1 MASFSLS
8 NYFKKR
14 KITLRQELW
23 IALLIV
29 IFVGFVSSVLISTN
43 SAKSYFS
50 TQLYL
55 KNVDNASSL
64 ALMISQLDKD
74 PVELELLVSATF
86 DTGHYKRI
94 ELQDPNGEVI
104 IKRTFTDE
112 LEASAPNWFKAIYG
126 LNVQPGVGQVNNGW
140 QQFGT
145 LFIESH
151 SQYAEQA
158 LWESALK
165 LFFSFLIVAFFAC
178 IVSAY
183 FLSRILK
190 PLDDVVYQ
198 ANAFGEKRFIKSKVP
213 RTFEFARLVQS
224 MNQLS
229 TRFSRIIKEDSKR
242 LEELRFKS
250 QHDELTGLANR
261 EYFGA
266 TLEAH
271 LQKSKDHAHG
281 ALFLFRI
288 VNLDQISEQISRV
301 EMVNFL
307 RRFSDMLIGFLELNQ
322 EHFSENYIA
331 RISHSDFTV
340 LFSDIDDI
348 DQLSERVKAMHQAF
362 IEEYKSVKLAIP
374 HSCTYILKE
383 DSRFD
388 VLKRVDELLK
398 SGNTKQVAVRAKEV
412 DSKQK
417 SELFDDATSW
427 QSAIESALDNQ
438 TLEINTFPVMSFTGQ
453 LMQNQLGLSLELG
466 GQLYRAS
473 YYYQWANRLKLLARL
488 DWGLIKQLVNE
499 YNVEP
504 PNELISVE
512 LSAQTLLDDTAI
524 ASILTY
530 LSAFPELASKICFYI
545 RESIAVS
552 EIEIFKDFCE
562 QVRCMGAKVALK
574 RVGPEFTKI
583 KKIQEF
589 GLEMIKIDSV
599 YGHNISYSQDNQTF
613 LRGVCTLA
621 HSIGIK
627 VVAQGVTS
635 QDDLDTLI
643 NLGFDG
649 VIKES

>member
-8 NYFKKR
+8 KYLKKR

-29 IFVGFVSSVLISTN
+29 IFVGFISSVLISTN

-94 ELQDPNGEVI
+94 ELQNPNGEVI
-104 IKRTFTDE
+104 VKRTFTDE
-112 LEASAPNWFKAIYG
+112 LEATAPQWFRAMYG
-126 LNVQPGVGQVNNGW
+126 LNVQPGVGQVDDGW

-198 ANAFGEKRFIKSKVP
+198 ANAFGEKRFIKSSVP
-213 RTFEFARLVQS
+213 RTFEFALLVQS

-229 TRFSRIIKEDSKR
+229 TRFSRIIKEDNKR

-281 ALFLFRI
+281 ALFLFRV
-288 VNLDQISEQISRV
+288 VNLDRVSEEVGRV

-307 RRFSDMLIGFLELNQ
+307 RRFSQMLVSFLESNQ

-348 DQLSERVKAMHQAF
+348 QAISERILLMHQSF
-362 IEEYKSVKLAIP
+362 VEEYKNVNLAIP
-374 HSCTYILKE
+374 HSCTYIQKN
-383 DSRFD
+383 DTRFD
-388 VLKRVDELLK
+388 VLKRADELLK
-398 SGNTKQVAVRAKEV
+398 SSGKQSGVQAKVAQIKLE
-412 DSKQK
+412 
-417 SELFDDATSW
+417 SELFDNATSW
-427 QSAIESALDNQ
+427 QNAIEEALNNNH
-438 TLEINTFPVMSFTGQ
+438 LEINTYPVTSFTGQ
-453 LMQNQLGLSLELG
+453 VMQNQLGLSLKLG
-466 GQLYRAS
+466 GQVYRAS

-488 DWGLIKQLVNE
+488 DWGLIKALVAH
-499 YNVEP
+499 YSIEP
-504 PNELISVE
+504 PSELISVE
-512 LSAQTLLDDTAI
+512 LSAQTLLDDAAL

-530 LSAFPELASKICFYI
+530 LSAFPDLASKICFDI

-562 QVRCMGAKVALK
+562 QARCMGAKVALK

-583 KKIQEF
+583 NKIQEF
-589 GLEMIKIDSV
+589 GLEMIKVDSV

-635 QDDLDTLI
+635 QDDIDTLI

-649 VIKES
+649 VIKE

>member
-8 NYFKKR
+8 KYLKKR

-29 IFVGFVSSVLISTN
+29 IFVGFISSVLISTN

-104 IKRTFTDE
+104 VKRTFTDE
-112 LEASAPNWFKAIYG
+112 LKATAPQWFRAMYG

-198 ANAFGEKRFIKSKVP
+198 ANAFGEKRFIKSSVP

-229 TRFSRIIKEDSKR
+229 TRFSRIIKEDNKR

-281 ALFLFRI
+281 ALFLFRV
-288 VNLDQISEQISRV
+288 VNLDRVSEEVGRV

-307 RRFSDMLIGFLELNQ
+307 RRFSQMLVSFLESNQ

-348 DQLSERVKAMHQAF
+348 QAISERILLMHQSF
-362 IEEYKSVKLAIP
+362 VEEYKNVNLAIP
-374 HSCTYILKE
+374 HSCTYIQK
-383 DSRFD
+383 DDTRFD
-388 VLKRVDELLK
+388 VLKRADELLK
-398 SGNTKQVAVRAKEV
+398 SSGKQSDVQAKVAQI
-412 DSKQK
+412 KQE
-417 SELFDDATSW
+417 SELFDNATSW
-427 QSAIESALDNQ
+427 KNAIEEALNNNN
-438 TLEINTFPVMSFTGQ
+438 LEINTYPVTSFTGPV
-453 LMQNQLGLSLELG
+453 MQNQLGLSLKLG
-466 GQLYRAS
+466 GQVYRAS

-488 DWGLIKQLVNE
+488 DWGLIKALVAH
-499 YNVEP
+499 YSIEP
-504 PNELISVE
+504 PSELISVE
-512 LSAQTLLDDTAI
+512 LSAQTLLDDAAL

-530 LSAFPELASKICFYI
+530 LSAFPDLASKICFDI

-562 QVRCMGAKVALK
+562 QARCMGAKVALK

-583 KKIQEF
+583 YKIQEF
-589 GLEMIKIDSV
+589 GLEMIKVDSV

-635 QDDLDTLI
+635 QDDIDTLI

-649 VIKES
+649 VIKE

>member
-1 MASFSLS
+1 MASFSLFK
-8 NYFKKR
+8 YFKKR

-29 IFVGFVSSVLISTN
+29 IFVGFISSVLISTN

-94 ELQDPNGEVI
+94 ELQNPNGEVI
-104 IKRTFTDE
+104 VKRVFTDE
-112 LEASAPNWFKAIYG
+112 LELTAPRWFKTLYK
-126 LNVQPGVGQVNNGW
+126 LNVQPGIGQVNNGW

-145 LFIESH
+145 LFVESH

-158 LWESALK
+158 LWQSALK
-165 LFFSFLIVAFFAC
+165 LFFSFLIVAILAC

-183 FLSRILK
+183 FLRKILK
-190 PLDDVVYQ
+190 PLDDVVHQ
-198 ANAFGEKRFIKSKVP
+198 ANAFGEKRFIKSTVP

-229 TRFSRIIKEDSKR
+229 TRFSRIIKEDNKR

-271 LQKSKDHAHG
+271 LQKSKDYAHG
-281 ALFLFRI
+281 ALFLFRV
-288 VNLDQISEQISRV
+288 VNLDKISEKISRV

-307 RRFSDMLIGFLELNQ
+307 RRFSQVLVQFLESN
-322 EHFSENYIA
+322 ESHVSDNYIA

-340 LFSDIDDI
+340 LFSDVDDI
-348 DQLSERVKAMHQAF
+348 QMLSEQVSKLHESF
-362 IEEYKSVKLAIP
+362 IQEYKNIELTIP
-374 HSCTYILKE
+374 HSCTFIEKE
-383 DSRFD
+383 DTRFD

-398 SGNTKQVAVRAKEV
+398 SADKKPGIQAKL
-412 DSKQK
+412 SNKPK
-417 SELFDDATSW
+417 TTELFDDALSW
-427 QSAIESALDNQ
+427 QSAIETALDNK
-438 TLEINTFPVMSFTGQ
+438 TLEIIAHPVTSFSGQ
-453 LMQNQLGLSLELG
+453 LMQNQLALNLELG
-466 GQLYRAS
+466 GKLYRAS

-488 DWGLIKQLVNE
+488 DWGLIKQLITQYSE
-499 YNVEP
+499 QP
-504 PNELISVE
+504 PNELVSVE
-512 LSAQTLLDDTAI
+512 LSSQTLLDDTAL
-524 ASILTY
+524 ASVLTY
-530 LSAFPELASKICFYI
+530 LSAFPDLAKNICFDI

-552 EIEIFKDFCE
+552 EIEIFKGFCE
-562 QVRCMGAKVALK
+562 EVRCMGSKVALK

-583 KKIQEF
+583 KNIQEF
-589 GLEMIKIDSV
+589 GLEMIKVDSV

-649 VIKES
+649 VINES

>member
-8 NYFKKR
+8 KYLKKR

-29 IFVGFVSSVLISTN
+29 IFVGFISSVLISTN

-94 ELQDPNGEVI
+94 ELQNPNGEVI
-104 IKRTFTDE
+104 VKRTFTDE
-112 LEASAPNWFKAIYG
+112 LKATAPQWFRAVYG

-198 ANAFGEKRFIKSKVP
+198 ANAFGEKRFIKSSVP

-281 ALFLFRI
+281 ALFLFRV
-288 VNLDQISEQISRV
+288 VNLDRVSEEVGRV

-307 RRFSDMLIGFLELNQ
+307 RRFSQMLVSFLESNQ

-348 DQLSERVKAMHQAF
+348 QAISERILLMHQSF
-362 IEEYKSVKLAIP
+362 VEEYKNVNLAIP
-374 HSCTYILKE
+374 HSCTYIQK
-383 DSRFD
+383 DDTRFD
-388 VLKRVDELLK
+388 VLKRADELLK
-398 SGNTKQVAVRAKEV
+398 SSGKQSDVQAKVAQI
-412 DSKQK
+412 KQE
-417 SELFDDATSW
+417 SELFDNATSW
-427 QSAIESALDNQ
+427 KNAIEEALNNNN
-438 TLEINTFPVMSFTGQ
+438 LEINTYPVTSFTGPV
-453 LMQNQLGLSLELG
+453 MQNQLGLSLKLG
-466 GQLYRAS
+466 GQVYRAS

-488 DWGLIKQLVNE
+488 DWGLIKALVAH
-499 YNVEP
+499 YSIEP
-504 PNELISVE
+504 PSELISVE
-512 LSAQTLLDDTAI
+512 LSAQTLLDDAAL

-530 LSAFPELASKICFYI
+530 LSAFPDLASKICFDI

-552 EIEIFKDFCE
+552 EIKIFKDFCE
-562 QVRCMGAKVALK
+562 QARCMGAKVALK

-583 KKIQEF
+583 YKIQEF

-635 QDDLDTLI
+635 QDDIDTLI

-649 VIKES
+649 VIKE

>member
-8 NYFKKR
+8 KYLKKR

-29 IFVGFVSSVLISTN
+29 IFVGFISSVLISTN

-94 ELQDPNGEVI
+94 ELQNPNGEVI
-104 IKRTFTDE
+104 VKRTFTDE
-112 LEASAPNWFKAIYG
+112 LKATAPQWFRAMYG

-198 ANAFGEKRFIKSKVP
+198 ANAFGEKRFIKSSVP

-229 TRFSRIIKEDSKR
+229 TRFSRIIKEDNKR

-281 ALFLFRI
+281 ALFLFRV
-288 VNLDQISEQISRV
+288 VNLDRVSEEVGRV

-307 RRFSDMLIGFLELNQ
+307 RRFSQMLVSFLESNQ

-348 DQLSERVKAMHQAF
+348 QAISERILLMHQSF
-362 IEEYKSVKLAIP
+362 VEEYKNVKLAIP
-374 HSCTYILKE
+374 HSCTYIQK
-383 DSRFD
+383 DDTRFD
-388 VLKRVDELLK
+388 VLKRADELLK
-398 SGNTKQVAVRAKEV
+398 SSGKQSDVQAKVAQI
-412 DSKQK
+412 KQE
-417 SELFDDATSW
+417 SELFDNATSW
-427 QSAIESALDNQ
+427 KNAIEEALNNNN
-438 TLEINTFPVMSFTGQ
+438 LEINTYPVTSFTGPV
-453 LMQNQLGLSLELG
+453 MQNQLGLSLKLG
-466 GQLYRAS
+466 GQVYRAS

-488 DWGLIKQLVNE
+488 DWGLIKALVAH
-499 YNVEP
+499 YSIEP
-504 PNELISVE
+504 PSELISVE
-512 LSAQTLLDDTAI
+512 LSAQTLLDDAAL

-530 LSAFPELASKICFYI
+530 LSAFPDLASKICFDI

-552 EIEIFKDFCE
+552 EIKIFKDFCE
-562 QVRCMGAKVALK
+562 QARCMGAKVALK

-583 KKIQEF
+583 YKIQEF

-635 QDDLDTLI
+635 QDDIDTLI

-649 VIKES
+649 VIKE

>member
-8 NYFKKR
+8 KYLKKR

-29 IFVGFVSSVLISTN
+29 IFVGFISSVLISTN

-86 DTGHYKRI
+86 DTGHYKLI

-104 IKRTFTDE
+104 VKRTFTDE
-112 LEASAPNWFKAIYG
+112 LKATAPQWFRSIYA
-126 LNVQPGVGQVNNGW
+126 LNVEPGVGQVNDGW

-198 ANAFGEKRFIKSKVP
+198 ANAFGEKRFIKSSVP

-229 TRFSRIIKEDSKR
+229 TRFSRIIKEDNKR

-281 ALFLFRI
+281 ALFLFRV
-288 VNLDQISEQISRV
+288 VNLDRVSEEVGRV

-307 RRFSDMLIGFLELNQ
+307 RRFSQMLVSFLESNQ

-348 DQLSERVKAMHQAF
+348 QAISERILLMHQSF
-362 IEEYKSVKLAIP
+362 VEEYKNVKLAIP
-374 HSCTYILKE
+374 HSCTYIQK
-383 DSRFD
+383 DDTRFD

-398 SGNTKQVAVRAKEV
+398 AGNIKQGVVRAKIVEN
-412 DSKQK
+412 KQK
-417 SELFDDATSW
+417 SNLFDDADSW
-427 QSAIESALDNQ
+427 KSEIESALDNQ
-438 TLEINTFPVMSFTGQ
+438 TLEINTYPVMSFSGQ
-453 LMQNQLGLSLELG
+453 LIQSQLGLSLELG
-466 GQLYRAS
+466 GKLYRAS

-488 DWGLIKQLVNE
+488 DWGLIKALVAQ
-499 YNVEP
+499 YNAEP
-504 PNELISVE
+504 PSELISVE
-512 LSAQTLLDDTAI
+512 LSAQTLLDDAAL

-530 LSAFPELASKICFYI
+530 LSAFPDLASKICFDI

-562 QVRCMGAKVALK
+562 QARCMGAKVALK

-583 KKIQEF
+583 NKIQEF
-589 GLEMIKIDSV
+589 GLEMIKVDSV

-635 QDDLDTLI
+635 QDDIDTLI

-649 VIKES
+649 VIKE

>member
-8 NYFKKR
+8 KYLKKR

-29 IFVGFVSSVLISTN
+29 IFVGFISSVLISTN

-94 ELQDPNGEVI
+94 ELQNPNGEVI
-104 IKRTFTDE
+104 VKRTFTDE
-112 LEASAPNWFKAIYG
+112 LKATAPQWFRAVYG

-198 ANAFGEKRFIKSKVP
+198 ANAFGEKRFIKSSVP

-229 TRFSRIIKEDSKR
+229 TRFSRIIKEDNKR

-281 ALFLFRI
+281 ALFLFRV
-288 VNLDQISEQISRV
+288 VNLDRVSEEVGRV

-307 RRFSDMLIGFLELNQ
+307 RRFSQMLVSFLESNQ

-348 DQLSERVKAMHQAF
+348 QAISERILLMHQSF
-362 IEEYKSVKLAIP
+362 VEEYKNVKLAIP
-374 HSCTYILKE
+374 HSCTYI
-383 DSRFD
+383 
-388 VLKRVDELLK
+388 
-398 SGNTKQVAVRAKEV
+398 
-412 DSKQK
+412 
-417 SELFDDATSW
+417 
-427 QSAIESALDNQ
+427 
-438 TLEINTFPVMSFTGQ
+438 
-453 LMQNQLGLSLELG
+453 
-466 GQLYRAS
+466 
-473 YYYQWANRLKLLARL
+473 
-488 DWGLIKQLVNE
+488 
-499 YNVEP
+499 
-504 PNELISVE
+504 
-512 LSAQTLLDDTAI
+512 
-524 ASILTY
+524 
-530 LSAFPELASKICFYI
+530 
-545 RESIAVS
+545 
-552 EIEIFKDFCE
+552 
-562 QVRCMGAKVALK
+562 
-574 RVGPEFTKI
+574 
-583 KKIQEF
+583 
-589 GLEMIKIDSV
+589 
-599 YGHNISYSQDNQTF
+599 
-613 LRGVCTLA
+613 
-621 HSIGIK
+621 
-627 VVAQGVTS
+627 
-635 QDDLDTLI
+635 
-643 NLGFDG
+643 
-649 VIKES
+649 

>member
-8 NYFKKR
+8 KYLKKR

-29 IFVGFVSSVLISTN
+29 IFVGFISSVLISTN

-94 ELQDPNGEVI
+94 ELQNPNGEVI
-104 IKRTFTDE
+104 VKRTFTDE
-112 LEASAPNWFKAIYG
+112 LKATAPQWFRAVYG

-198 ANAFGEKRFIKSKVP
+198 ANAFGEKRFIKSSVP

-229 TRFSRIIKEDSKR
+229 TRFSRIIKEDNKR

-281 ALFLFRI
+281 ALFLFRV
-288 VNLDQISEQISRV
+288 VNLDRVSEEVGRV

-307 RRFSDMLIGFLELNQ
+307 RRFSQMLVSFLESNQ

-348 DQLSERVKAMHQAF
+348 QAISERILLMHQSF
-362 IEEYKSVKLAIP
+362 VEEYKNVKLAIP
-374 HSCTYILKE
+374 HSCTYIQKG
-383 DSRFD
+383 DTRFD
-388 VLKRVDELLK
+388 VLKRADELLK
-398 SGNTKQVAVRAKEV
+398 SSGKQSDVQAKVAQI
-412 DSKQK
+412 KQE
-417 SELFDDATSW
+417 SELFDNATSW
-427 QSAIESALDNQ
+427 KNAIEEALNNNN
-438 TLEINTFPVMSFTGQ
+438 LEINTYPVTSFTGPV
-453 LMQNQLGLSLELG
+453 MQNQLGLSLKLG
-466 GQLYRAS
+466 GQVYRAS

-488 DWGLIKQLVNE
+488 DWGLIKALVAH
-499 YNVEP
+499 YSIEP
-504 PNELISVE
+504 PSELISVE
-512 LSAQTLLDDTAI
+512 LSAQTLLDDAAL

-530 LSAFPELASKICFYI
+530 LSAFPDLASKICFDI

-552 EIEIFKDFCE
+552 EIKIFKDFCE
-562 QVRCMGAKVALK
+562 QARCMGAKVALK

-583 KKIQEF
+583 YKIQEF

-635 QDDLDTLI
+635 QDDVDTLI

-649 VIKES
+649 VIKE

>member
-8 NYFKKR
+8 KYLKKR

-29 IFVGFVSSVLISTN
+29 IFVGFISSVLISTN

-94 ELQDPNGEVI
+94 ELQNPNGEVI
-104 IKRTFTDE
+104 VKRTFTDE
-112 LEASAPNWFKAIYG
+112 LKATAPQWFRAVYG

-198 ANAFGEKRFIKSKVP
+198 ANAFGEKRFIKSSVP

-229 TRFSRIIKEDSKR
+229 TRFSRIIKEDNKR

-281 ALFLFRI
+281 ALFLFRV
-288 VNLDQISEQISRV
+288 VNLDRISEEVGRV

-307 RRFSDMLIGFLELNQ
+307 RRFSQMLVSFLESNQ

-348 DQLSERVKAMHQAF
+348 QAISERILLMHQSF
-362 IEEYKSVKLAIP
+362 VEEYKNVNLAIP
-374 HSCTYILKE
+374 HSCTYIQK
-383 DSRFD
+383 DDTRFD
-388 VLKRVDELLK
+388 VLKRADELLK
-398 SGNTKQVAVRAKEV
+398 SSGKQSDVQAKVAQI
-412 DSKQK
+412 KQE
-417 SELFDDATSW
+417 SELFDNATSW
-427 QSAIESALDNQ
+427 KNAIEEALNNNN
-438 TLEINTFPVMSFTGQ
+438 LEINTYPVTSFTGPV
-453 LMQNQLGLSLELG
+453 MQNQLGLSLKLG
-466 GQLYRAS
+466 GQVYRAS

-488 DWGLIKQLVNE
+488 DWGLIKALVAH
-499 YNVEP
+499 YSIEP
-504 PNELISVE
+504 PSELISVE
-512 LSAQTLLDDTAI
+512 LSAQTLLDDAAL

-530 LSAFPELASKICFYI
+530 LSAFPDLASKICFDI

-562 QVRCMGAKVALK
+562 QARYMGAKVALK

-583 KKIQEF
+583 YKIQEF
-589 GLEMIKIDSV
+589 GLEMIKVDSV

-635 QDDLDTLI
+635 QDDIDTLI

-649 VIKES
+649 VIKE

>member
-8 NYFKKR
+8 KYLKKR

-29 IFVGFVSSVLISTN
+29 IFVGFISSVLISTN

-94 ELQDPNGEVI
+94 ELQNPNGEVI
-104 IKRTFTDE
+104 VKRTFTDE
-112 LEASAPNWFKAIYG
+112 LKATAPQWFRAVYG

-198 ANAFGEKRFIKSKVP
+198 ANAFGEKRFIKSSVP

-229 TRFSRIIKEDSKR
+229 TRFSRIIKEDNKR

-281 ALFLFRI
+281 ALFLFRV
-288 VNLDQISEQISRV
+288 VNLDRVSEEVGRV

-307 RRFSDMLIGFLELNQ
+307 RRFSQMLVSFLESNQ

-348 DQLSERVKAMHQAF
+348 QAISERILLMHQSF
-362 IEEYKSVKLAIP
+362 VEEYKNVKLAIP
-374 HSCTYILKE
+374 HSCTYIQKG
-383 DSRFD
+383 DTRFD
-388 VLKRVDELLK
+388 VLKRADELLK
-398 SGNTKQVAVRAKEV
+398 SSGKQSDVQAKVAQI
-412 DSKQK
+412 KQE
-417 SELFDDATSW
+417 SELFDNATSW
-427 QSAIESALDNQ
+427 KNAIEEALNNNN
-438 TLEINTFPVMSFTGQ
+438 LEINTYPVTSFTGPV
-453 LMQNQLGLSLELG
+453 MQNQLGLSLKLG
-466 GQLYRAS
+466 GQVYRAS

-488 DWGLIKQLVNE
+488 DWGLIKALVAH
-499 YNVEP
+499 YSIEP
-504 PNELISVE
+504 PSELISVE
-512 LSAQTLLDDTAI
+512 LSAQTLLDDAAL

-530 LSAFPELASKICFYI
+530 LSAFPDLASKICFDI

-552 EIEIFKDFCE
+552 EIKIFKDFCE
-562 QVRCMGAKVALK
+562 QARCMGAKVALK

-583 KKIQEF
+583 YKIQEF

-635 QDDLDTLI
+635 QDDIDTLI

-649 VIKES
+649 VIKE

>member
-8 NYFKKR
+8 KYLKKR

-29 IFVGFVSSVLISTN
+29 IFVGFISSVLISTN

-94 ELQDPNGEVI
+94 ELQNPNGEVI
-104 IKRTFTDE
+104 VKRTFTDE
-112 LEASAPNWFKAIYG
+112 LKATAPQWFRAVYG

-198 ANAFGEKRFIKSKVP
+198 ANAFGEKRFIKSSVP

-229 TRFSRIIKEDSKR
+229 TRFSRIIKEDNKR

-281 ALFLFRI
+281 ALFLFRV
-288 VNLDQISEQISRV
+288 VNLDRVSEEVGRV

-307 RRFSDMLIGFLELNQ
+307 RRFSQMLVSFLESNQ

-348 DQLSERVKAMHQAF
+348 QAISERILLMHQSF
-362 IEEYKSVKLAIP
+362 VEEYKNVKLAIP
-374 HSCTYILKE
+374 HSCTYIQKG
-383 DSRFD
+383 DTRFD
-388 VLKRVDELLK
+388 VLKRADELLK
-398 SGNTKQVAVRAKEV
+398 SSGKQSDVQAKVAQI
-412 DSKQK
+412 KQE
-417 SELFDDATSW
+417 SELFDNATSW
-427 QSAIESALDNQ
+427 KNAIEEALNNNN
-438 TLEINTFPVMSFTGQ
+438 LEINAYPVTSFTGPV
-453 LMQNQLGLSLELG
+453 MQNQLGLSLKLG
-466 GQLYRAS
+466 GQVYRAS

-488 DWGLIKQLVNE
+488 DWGLIKALVAH
-499 YNVEP
+499 YSIEP
-504 PNELISVE
+504 PSELISVE
-512 LSAQTLLDDTAI
+512 LSAQTLLDDAAL

-530 LSAFPELASKICFYI
+530 LSAFPDLASKICFDI

-562 QVRCMGAKVALK
+562 QARCMGAKVALK

-583 KKIQEF
+583 YKIQEF
-589 GLEMIKIDSV
+589 GLEMIKVDSV

-635 QDDLDTLI
+635 QDDIDTLI

-649 VIKES
+649 VIKE

>member
-1 MASFSLS
+1 MASFSLFK
-8 NYFKKR
+8 YLKKR
-14 KITLRQELW
+14 KITLKQELW

-29 IFVGFVSSVLISTN
+29 IFVGFISSVLISTN
-43 SAKSYFS
+43 SAKDYFS

-104 IKRTFTDE
+104 VKRTFTDD
-112 LEASAPNWFKAIYG
+112 LKLTAPLWFKTLYQ

-145 LFIESH
+145 LFVESH

-158 LWESALK
+158 LWQSALK
-165 LFFSFLIVAFFAC
+165 LFFSFLIVAVLAC

-183 FLSRILK
+183 FLQRILK
-190 PLDDVVYQ
+190 PLDDVVHQ
-198 ANAFGEKRFIKSKVP
+198 ANAFGEKRFIKSTVP

-229 TRFSRIIKEDSKR
+229 TRFSRIIKEDNKR

-271 LQKSKDHAHG
+271 LQKSKDYTHG
-281 ALFLFRI
+281 ALFLFRV
-288 VNLDQISEQISRV
+288 VNLDKISEKISRV

-307 RRFSDMLIGFLELNQ
+307 RRFSQVLVQFLESN
-322 EHFSENYIA
+322 ESHVSENYIA

-340 LFSDIDDI
+340 LFSDVDDI
-348 DQLSERVKAMHQAF
+348 EILSEQILKLHESF
-362 IEEYKSVKLAIP
+362 IQEYKSIELAIL
-374 HSCTYILKE
+374 HSCTFIEKE
-383 DSRFD
+383 DTRFD

-398 SGNTKQVAVRAKEV
+398 SANKKPGIQAKV
-412 DSKQK
+412 SNKPK
-417 SELFDDATSW
+417 TTELFDDALSW
-427 QSAIESALDNQ
+427 QSAIETALDNKA
-438 TLEINTFPVMSFTGQ
+438 LEIIAYPVTSFSGQ
-453 LMQNQLGLSLELG
+453 LMQNQLALNLELG
-466 GQLYRAS
+466 GKLYRAS

-488 DWGLIKQLVNE
+488 DWGLIKQLITQ
-499 YNVEP
+499 YSDQP

-512 LSAQTLLDDTAI
+512 LSSQTLLDDA
-524 ASILTY
+524 ALAAVLTY
-530 LSAFPELASKICFYI
+530 LSAFPDLAKNICFDI

-552 EIEIFKDFCE
+552 EIEIFKGFCE
-562 QVRCMGAKVALK
+562 EVRCMGSKVALK

-583 KKIQEF
+583 KNIQEF
-589 GLEMIKIDSV
+589 GLEMIKIDSI
-599 YGHNISYSQDNQTF
+599 YGHNISYSQGNQTF

-649 VIKES
+649 VINES

>member
-8 NYFKKR
+8 KYLKKR

-29 IFVGFVSSVLISTN
+29 IFVGFISSVLISTN

-74 PVELELLVSATF
+74 PVALELLVSATF

-94 ELQDPNGEVI
+94 ELQNPNGEVI
-104 IKRTFTDE
+104 VKRTFTDE
-112 LEASAPNWFKAIYG
+112 LKATAPQWFRAMYG

-198 ANAFGEKRFIKSKVP
+198 ANAFGEKRFIKSSVP

-281 ALFLFRI
+281 ALFLFRV
-288 VNLDQISEQISRV
+288 VNLDRVSEEVGRV

-307 RRFSDMLIGFLELNQ
+307 RRFSQMLVSFLESNQ

-348 DQLSERVKAMHQAF
+348 QAISERILLMHQSF
-362 IEEYKSVKLAIP
+362 VEEYKNVNLAIP
-374 HSCTYILKE
+374 HSCTYIQK
-383 DSRFD
+383 DDTRFD
-388 VLKRVDELLK
+388 VLKRADELLK
-398 SGNTKQVAVRAKEV
+398 SSGKQSDVQAKVAQI
-412 DSKQK
+412 KQE
-417 SELFDDATSW
+417 SELFDNATSW
-427 QSAIESALDNQ
+427 KNAIEEALNNNN
-438 TLEINTFPVMSFTGQ
+438 LEINTYPVTSFTGPV
-453 LMQNQLGLSLELG
+453 MQNQLGLSLKLG
-466 GQLYRAS
+466 GQVYRAS

-488 DWGLIKQLVNE
+488 DWGLIKALVAH
-499 YNVEP
+499 YSIEP
-504 PNELISVE
+504 PSELISVE
-512 LSAQTLLDDTAI
+512 LSAQTLLDDAAL

-530 LSAFPELASKICFYI
+530 LSAFPDLASKICFDI

-562 QVRCMGAKVALK
+562 QARCMGAKVALK

-583 KKIQEF
+583 YKIQEF
-589 GLEMIKIDSV
+589 GLEMIKVDSV

-635 QDDLDTLI
+635 QDDIDTLI

-649 VIKES
+649 VIKE

>member
-8 NYFKKR
+8 KYLKKR

-29 IFVGFVSSVLISTN
+29 IFVGFISSVLISTN

-94 ELQDPNGEVI
+94 ELQNPNGEVI
-104 IKRTFTDE
+104 VKRTFTDE
-112 LEASAPNWFKAIYG
+112 LKATAPQWFRAVYG

-198 ANAFGEKRFIKSKVP
+198 ANAFGEKRFIKSSVP

-229 TRFSRIIKEDSKR
+229 TRFSRIIKEDNKR

-281 ALFLFRI
+281 ALFLFRV
-288 VNLDQISEQISRV
+288 VNLDRVSEEVGRV

-307 RRFSDMLIGFLELNQ
+307 RRFSQMLVSFLESNQ

-348 DQLSERVKAMHQAF
+348 QAISERILLMHQSF
-362 IEEYKSVKLAIP
+362 VEEYKNVNLAIP
-374 HSCTYILKE
+374 HSCTYIQK
-383 DSRFD
+383 DDTRFD
-388 VLKRVDELLK
+388 VLKRADELLK
-398 SGNTKQVAVRAKEV
+398 SSGKQSDVQAKVAQI
-412 DSKQK
+412 KQE
-417 SELFDDATSW
+417 SELFDNATSW
-427 QSAIESALDNQ
+427 KNAIEEALNNNN
-438 TLEINTFPVMSFTGQ
+438 LEINTYPVTSFTGPV
-453 LMQNQLGLSLELG
+453 MQNQLGLSLKLG
-466 GQLYRAS
+466 GQVYGAS

-488 DWGLIKQLVNE
+488 DWGLIKALVAH
-499 YNVEP
+499 YSIEP
-504 PNELISVE
+504 PSELISVE
-512 LSAQTLLDDTAI
+512 LSAQTLLDDAAL

-530 LSAFPELASKICFYI
+530 LSAFPDLASKICFDI

-562 QVRCMGAKVALK
+562 QARCMGAKVALK

-583 KKIQEF
+583 YKIQEF
-589 GLEMIKIDSV
+589 GLEMIKVDSV

-635 QDDLDTLI
+635 QDDIDTLI

-649 VIKES
+649 VIKE

>member
-8 NYFKKR
+8 KYLKKR

-29 IFVGFVSSVLISTN
+29 IFVGFISSVLISTN
-43 SAKSYFS
+43 SAKNYFS

-94 ELQDPNGEVI
+94 ELQNPNGEVI
-104 IKRTFTDE
+104 VKRTFTDE
-112 LEASAPNWFKAIYG
+112 LKATAPQWFKAMYG

-198 ANAFGEKRFIKSKVP
+198 ANAFGEKRFIKSTVP

-281 ALFLFRI
+281 ALFLFRV
-288 VNLDQISEQISRV
+288 VNLDKMSEQISRV

-307 RRFSDMLIGFLELNQ
+307 RRFSQVLIEFLESN
-322 EHFSENYIA
+322 EAHFSENYIA
-331 RISHSDFTV
+331 RISHNDFTV
-340 LFSDIDDI
+340 LFSDTDDI
-348 DQLSERVKAMHQAF
+348 ELLSKKVVRLHESF
-362 IEEYKSVKLAIP
+362 IEEYKNIELAIP
-374 HSCTYILKE
+374 HSCTYIQKN
-383 DSRFD
+383 DTRFD
-388 VLKRVDELLK
+388 VLKRADELLK
-398 SGNTKQVAVRAKEV
+398 SADNKPGVQAKV
-412 DSKQK
+412 SDNKQK

-427 QSAIESALDNQ
+427 QNAIEEALDNKA
-438 TLEINTFPVMSFTGQ
+438 LEINTYPVTSFTGQ

-466 GQLYRAS
+466 GQIYRAS

-488 DWGLIKQLVNE
+488 DWGLIKALVAQ
-499 YNVEP
+499 YSIEP
-504 PNELISVE
+504 PSELISVE
-512 LSAQTLLDDTAI
+512 LSAQTLLDDAAL

-530 LSAFPELASKICFYI
+530 LSAFPDLASKICFDI

-552 EIEIFKDFCE
+552 EIKIFKGFCE
-562 QVRCMGAKVALK
+562 DVRCMGAKVALK

-583 KKIQEF
+583 EKIQEF

-649 VIKES
+649 VIKE

>member
-8 NYFKKR
+8 KYLKKR

-29 IFVGFVSSVLISTN
+29 IFVGFISSVLISTN

-94 ELQDPNGEVI
+94 ELQNPNGEVI
-104 IKRTFTDE
+104 VKRTFTDE
-112 LEASAPNWFKAIYG
+112 LKATAPQWFRAMYG

-198 ANAFGEKRFIKSKVP
+198 ANAFGEKRFIKSTVP

-281 ALFLFRI
+281 ALFLFRV
-288 VNLDQISEQISRV
+288 VNLDKMSEQISRV

-307 RRFSDMLIGFLELNQ
+307 RRFS
-322 EHFSENYIA
+322 
-331 RISHSDFTV
+331 
-340 LFSDIDDI
+340 
-348 DQLSERVKAMHQAF
+348 
-362 IEEYKSVKLAIP
+362 
-374 HSCTYILKE
+374 
-383 DSRFD
+383 
-388 VLKRVDELLK
+388 
-398 SGNTKQVAVRAKEV
+398 
-412 DSKQK
+412 
-417 SELFDDATSW
+417 
-427 QSAIESALDNQ
+427 
-438 TLEINTFPVMSFTGQ
+438 
-453 LMQNQLGLSLELG
+453 
-466 GQLYRAS
+466 
-473 YYYQWANRLKLLARL
+473 
-488 DWGLIKQLVNE
+488 
-499 YNVEP
+499 
-504 PNELISVE
+504 
-512 LSAQTLLDDTAI
+512 
-524 ASILTY
+524 
-530 LSAFPELASKICFYI
+530 
-545 RESIAVS
+545 
-552 EIEIFKDFCE
+552 
-562 QVRCMGAKVALK
+562 
-574 RVGPEFTKI
+574 
-583 KKIQEF
+583 
-589 GLEMIKIDSV
+589 
-599 YGHNISYSQDNQTF
+599 
-613 LRGVCTLA
+613 
-621 HSIGIK
+621 
-627 VVAQGVTS
+627 
-635 QDDLDTLI
+635 
-643 NLGFDG
+643 
-649 VIKES
+649 

>member
-8 NYFKKR
+8 KYLKKR

-29 IFVGFVSSVLISTN
+29 IFVGFISSVLISTN

-94 ELQDPNGEVI
+94 ELQNPNGEVI
-104 IKRTFTDE
+104 VKRTFTDE
-112 LEASAPNWFKAIYG
+112 LKATAPQWFRAVYG

-198 ANAFGEKRFIKSKVP
+198 ANAFGEKRFIKSSVP

-229 TRFSRIIKEDSKR
+229 TRFSRIIKEDNKR

-281 ALFLFRI
+281 ALFLFRV
-288 VNLDQISEQISRV
+288 VNLDRVSEEVGRV

-307 RRFSDMLIGFLELNQ
+307 RRFSQMLVSFLESNQ

-348 DQLSERVKAMHQAF
+348 QAISERILLMHQSF
-362 IEEYKSVKLAIP
+362 VEEYKNVKLAIP
-374 HSCTYILKE
+374 HSCTYIQK
-383 DSRFD
+383 DDTRFD
-388 VLKRVDELLK
+388 VLKRADELLK
-398 SGNTKQVAVRAKEV
+398 SSGKQSDVQAKVAQI
-412 DSKQK
+412 KQE
-417 SELFDDATSW
+417 SELFDNATSW
-427 QSAIESALDNQ
+427 KNAIEEALNNNN
-438 TLEINTFPVMSFTGQ
+438 LEINTYPVTSFTGPV
-453 LMQNQLGLSLELG
+453 MQNQLGLSLKLG
-466 GQLYRAS
+466 GQVYRAS

-488 DWGLIKQLVNE
+488 DWGLIKALVAH
-499 YNVEP
+499 YSIEP
-504 PNELISVE
+504 PSELISVE
-512 LSAQTLLDDTAI
+512 LSAQTLLDDAAL

-530 LSAFPELASKICFYI
+530 LSAFPDLASKICFDI

-552 EIEIFKDFCE
+552 EIKIFKDFCE
-562 QVRCMGAKVALK
+562 QARCMGAKVALK

-583 KKIQEF
+583 YKIQEF

-635 QDDLDTLI
+635 QDDIDTLI

-649 VIKES
+649 VIKE

>member
-8 NYFKKR
+8 KYLKKR

-29 IFVGFVSSVLISTN
+29 IFVGFISSVLISTN

-104 IKRTFTDE
+104 VKRTFTDE
-112 LEASAPNWFKAIYG
+112 LKATAPQWFRAMYG

-178 IVSAY
+178 VVSAY
-183 FLSRILK
+183 FLSRILT

-198 ANAFGEKRFIKSKVP
+198 ANAFGEKRFIKSSIP

-229 TRFSRIIKEDSKR
+229 IRFSRIIKEDNKR

-271 LQKSKDHAHG
+271 LQKSKDYAHG
-281 ALFLFRI
+281 ALFLFRV
-288 VNLDQISEQISRV
+288 VNLDRISEEVGRV

-307 RRFSDMLIGFLELNQ
+307 RRFSQMLVRFLESSQ

-340 LFSDIDDI
+340 LFSDVDDI
-348 DQLSERVKAMHQAF
+348 QGISERILLMHESF
-362 IEEYKSVKLAIP
+362 VEEYKKVNLAIP
-374 HSCTYILKE
+374 HSCTYIQQG
-383 DSRFD
+383 DTRFD
-388 VLKRVDELLK
+388 LLKRADELLK
-398 SGNTKQVAVRAKEV
+398 SSGKRTDAQEKIAHIKQEDK
-412 DSKQK
+412 
-417 SELFDDATSW
+417 LFDNATSW
-427 QSAIESALDNQ
+427 KNAIEEALNNNN
-438 TLEINTFPVMSFTGQ
+438 LEINTYPVTSFTG
-453 LMQNQLGLSLELG
+453 LVMQNKLGLSLKLG
-466 GQLYRAS
+466 GQIYRAS

-488 DWGLIKQLVNE
+488 DWGLIKALVAH
-499 YNVEP
+499 YSIEP
-504 PNELISVE
+504 PSELISVE
-512 LSAQTLLDDTAI
+512 LSAQTLLDDAAL
-524 ASILTY
+524 ASVLTY
-530 LSAFPELASKICFYI
+530 LSAFPDLASKICFDI

-552 EIEIFKDFCE
+552 EIIIFKDFCE
-562 QVRCMGAKVALK
+562 QARCLDAKVALN

-583 KKIQEF
+583 NKIQEF

-635 QDDLDTLI
+635 QDDIDTLI

-649 VIKES
+649 VTKE

>member
-1 MASFSLS
+1 MASFSLFK
-8 NYFKKR
+8 YLKKR

-29 IFVGFVSSVLISTN
+29 IFVGFISSVLISTN
-43 SAKSYFS
+43 SAKNYFS

-94 ELQDPNGEVI
+94 ELQSPSSEVI
-104 IKRTFTDE
+104 VKRTFEDD
-112 LEASAPNWFKAIYG
+112 LEIMAPKWFKFLYQ
-126 LNVQPGVGQVNNGW
+126 LNVLPGVAQVNDGW

-145 LFIESH
+145 LYVESH

-158 LWESALK
+158 LWQSALK
-165 LFFSFLIVAFFAC
+165 LFFSFLIVAVLAC

-183 FLSRILK
+183 FLQRILK

-198 ANAFGEKRFIKSKVP
+198 ANAFGEKRFIKSTVP
-213 RTFEFARLVQS
+213 RTFEFAHLVQS

-229 TRFSRIIKEDSKR
+229 TRFSRIIKEDNIR

-261 EYFGA
+261 EYFCA

-271 LQKSKDHAHG
+271 LQKSKDYAHG
-281 ALFLFRI
+281 ALFLFRVI
-288 VNLDQISEQISRV
+288 NLDKMNEKISDV

-307 RRFSDMLIGFLELNQ
+307 RRFSQVLVQFLELN
-322 EHFSENYIA
+322 ESHASENYIA
-331 RISHSDFTV
+331 RISNSDFTV
-340 LFSDIDDI
+340 LFSDVDDI
-348 DQLSERVKAMHQAF
+348 QVLSEQVLKLHESF
-362 IEEYKSVKLAIP
+362 IKEYKSIELTIP
-374 HSCTYILKE
+374 HSCTYIEKE
-383 DSRFD
+383 DTRFD
-388 VLKRVDELLK
+388 VLKRVDELLTSADKKPGVKVKVIEKPK
-398 SGNTKQVAVRAKEV
+398 SP
-412 DSKQK
+412 
-417 SELFDDATSW
+417 ELFDDALSW
-427 QSAIESALDNQ
+427 KNAIETALNNK
-438 TLEINTFPVMSFTGQ
+438 TLKIIVQPVTCFTGQ
-453 LMQNQLGLSLELG
+453 LIQNQLRLSLEFE
-466 GQLYRAS
+466 GQFYRAS

-488 DWGLIKQLVNE
+488 DWGLIKQLVIQ
-499 YNVEP
+499 YCDEP
-504 PNELISVE
+504 PKELISIE
-512 LSAQTLLDDTAI
+512 LSSQTLLDDA
-524 ASILTY
+524 ALAAVLTY
-530 LSAFPELASKICFYI
+530 LSAFPSLSKNICFDI
-545 RESIAVS
+545 RENIAVS
-552 EIEIFKDFCE
+552 EIEIFKSFCE
-562 QVRCMGAKVALK
+562 EARCIGAKVALK

-583 KKIQEF
+583 KNIHEF
-589 GLEMIKIDSV
+589 GLEMIKVDSV

-627 VVAQGVTS
+627 VVAQGVTN

-649 VIKES
+649 VINEE